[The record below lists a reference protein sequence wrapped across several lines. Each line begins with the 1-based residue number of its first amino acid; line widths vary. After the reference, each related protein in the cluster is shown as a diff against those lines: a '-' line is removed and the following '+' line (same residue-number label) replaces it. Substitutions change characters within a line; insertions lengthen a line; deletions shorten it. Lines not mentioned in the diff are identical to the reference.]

1 VPLRVIQRALRQIG
15 LEMTQQLAGRTTS
28 RWLPVIG
35 ALGVAAYAYRD
46 TRRVGHTA
54 IELFSR
60 EVALED
66 DTA

>member
-1 VPLRVIQRALRQIG
+1 
-15 LEMTQQLAGRTTS
+15 M
-28 RWLPVIG
+28 
-35 ALGVAAYAYRD
+35 AAYAYRD

-60 EVALED
+60 DVTRDD